1 MVKGKRTPLMQFY
14 ARKKQEKGAGK
25 ALCATARKL
34 LTIVFVML
42 KRDLDYWYLED
53 RLYQRKLQMLRAS
66 A

>member
-1 MVKGKRTPLMQFY
+1 MVNGRRPPLMDFY

-34 LTIVFVML
+34 LTVIYVML
-42 KRDLDYWYLED
+42 KKDLDYWYLED
-53 RLYQRKLQMLRAS
+53 RLYQRKLQSLRAT